1 MNERLVEI
9 QRNLKTSKYSFL
21 SPLSATNET
30 SPLTYLK
37 YIVTEAEI
45 PKINALKKVPLNAKS
60 LYFWEC

>member
-21 SPLSATNET
+21 SPFSTTNET
-30 SPLTYLK
+30 FPLTYLK

-45 PKINALKKVPLNAKS
+45 PKINALKSTP
-60 LYFWEC
+60 EC